1 LSLQNGKGGIMTL
14 FHVTGTRTIPSKKEK
29 FGKRRMNMNIYVG
42 NLSYEATDVTVREA
56 FESFGEVT
64 SARVIKDKY
73 SGQSRGFGF
82 VEMPAQSQAQTA
94 IRSLNGKELLGKA
107 ISVNEARPRA
117 DQGRTG
123 GGRMDYSGRGNRY

>member
-1 LSLQNGKGGIMTL
+1 
-14 FHVTGTRTIPSKKEK
+14 
-29 FGKRRMNMNIYVG
+29 MNIYVG
-42 NLSYEATDVTVREA
+42 NLPSDATDETIKQA

-73 SGQSRGFGF
+73 TGQSRGFGF
-82 VEMPAQSQAQTA
+82 VEMAVQSQAQTA
-94 IRSLNGKELLGKA
+94 INSLNGKELLGKQ

-123 GGRMDYSGRGNRY
+123 GGRMDYSGRRNRY

>member
-1 LSLQNGKGGIMTL
+1 
-14 FHVTGTRTIPSKKEK
+14 
-29 FGKRRMNMNIYVG
+29 MNIYVG
-42 NLSYEATDVTVREA
+42 NLSYEATDVTIREA
-56 FESFGEVT
+56 FESFGAVT

-94 IRSLNGKELLGKA
+94 IKSLNGKELLGKA
-107 ISVNEARPRA
+107 ISVNEARARA

-123 GGRMDYSGRGNRY
+123 GNRMDYSGRGNRY

>member
-1 LSLQNGKGGIMTL
+1 MEQDLSQLKREER
-14 FHVTGTRTIPSKKEK
+14 RTI
-29 FGKRRMNMNIYVG
+29 MNIYVG
-42 NLSYEATDVTVREA
+42 NLSFETTDETIREA

-73 SGQSRGFGF
+73 NGQSRGFGF

-94 IRSLNGKELLGKA
+94 IKSLNGKELLGKQ

-117 DQGRTG
+117 DQGRTR

>member
-1 LSLQNGKGGIMTL
+1 
-14 FHVTGTRTIPSKKEK
+14 
-29 FGKRRMNMNIYVG
+29 MNIYVG
-42 NLSYEATDVTVREA
+42 NLSYDATDVTIREA

-94 IRSLNGKELLGKA
+94 IKSLNGKELLGKA
-107 ISVNEARPRA
+107 ISVNEARARA

-123 GGRMDYSGRGNRY
+123 GQGGRGRMDYNGRGDRY